1 MSFGDF
7 LYVKDG
13 RFVKWIIVPL
23 LYLPDQ
29 YQRRTKR
36 SSCKNRNQTF
46 ERIYSRKN
54 VGTTSESVGVRRRR
68 GPAERPVQP
77 CAEHP
82 EEGGPVR
89 CEPRGRWT
97 WGTPLRVQEGGGSDS
112 SAVILFPGSCCCAS
126 ASSSGRRRRPRPS
139 GSSTKPEP
147 RKLPSTPTSWGRRA
161 RRRCAASPAPKAASW
176 PKTSR
181 TWIAYVS
188 GREALQE
195 PAPAHCFTSKDLSA
209 LVAPLTSGSKFRG
222 VDVLLTCQW
231 PRGVWQY
238 GNAPEVNTKACGSG
252 AVAELADHLKPRYH
266 FAALEGAHYERLPYR
281 NHVILQE
288 NAQHVSRFIA
298 LAAVNNPAKKKYL
311 YAFNIVP
318 MKTMDPSELVKQPQD
333 VTENPYRRS
342 TKERA
347 ERLKT
352 SLGSTQEEEPVNQ
365 FFFDLSKKQGAGFRG
380 RGRKR
385 SSDGEGGRDGR
396 PDGQNKQPRRPPQAS
411 GPCWFCLASPQVE
424 KHLVISIGTHCYLA
438 LAKGSLTARHM
449 LILPIGHYQSVV
461 ELGSEVLEEMERYK
475 AALKSFYQS
484 RGERCVLFERNY
496 RSQHLQLQVVPVPL
510 ARCTTEDIKEAFM
523 VQAQEQ
529 QMELMEIPEHTD
541 LKQIAPPRTP
551 YFYVELDSG
560 EKLYYRIQKHFPLQ
574 FGREVLASEVL
585 LNIPTRADWRE
596 CKQSREEEEDSC
608 KQLRDDFQ
616 PYDFAWED

>member
-1 MSFGDF
+1 MSEQPVRVLACGDVGGRLSALFNRVQSIQKKAGPFDLLLCVGEFFGATPEAEAEWQQYKTGAKKAPVHT
-7 LYVKDG
+7 YVLG
-13 RFVKWIIVPL
+13 AASQETVRSFPGAEGCELAENIT
-23 LYLPDQ
+23 YL
-29 YQRRTKR
+29 
-36 SSCKNRNQTF
+36 
-46 ERIYSRKN
+46 
-54 VGTTSESVGVRRRR
+54 GRR
-68 GPAERPVQP
+68 GVFT
-77 CAEHP
+77 
-82 EEGGPVR
+82 GV
-89 CEPRGRWT
+89 
-97 WGTPLRVQEGGGSDS
+97 
-112 SAVILFPGSCCCAS
+112 
-126 ASSSGRRRRPRPS
+126 SG
-139 GSSTKPEP
+139 
-147 RKLPSTPTSWGRRA
+147 LQ
-161 RRRCAASPAPKAASW
+161 
-176 PKTSR
+176 
-181 TWIAYVS
+181 IAYVS